1 MQLVASAGRVEAEA
15 EAGHVYGPEAT
26 PPRYNAFTT
35 ALLVDCS
42 VNKAVEGGECPGL
55 IQIITGRF
63 RESGKTQRN
72 LSLILSTSRAL
83 PVETR
88 VALCPPPI
96 DRGLPACESERGQN
110 V

>member
-63 RESGKTQRN
+63 RESGNGIIDTFDQPCITCGNKSRP
-72 LSLILSTSRAL
+72 LSSSH
-83 PVETR
+83 
-88 VALCPPPI
+88 
-96 DRGLPACESERGQN
+96 
-110 V
+110 